1 MRRRQSYK
9 TARCIL
15 TFENEYLL
23 AVHSSFWARPNR
35 RWGLPGG
42 GIERREHPEDAVRR
56 EILEEFDVEIGT
68 CTEVAAFPYK
78 GNQHI
83 VYAARAPQRLS
94 YYDDRELLD
103 IAWYSKADIEAL
115 AARGKLHAGYE
126 LAAIEAYLENN

>member
-1 MRRRQSYK
+1 MRRRQPYK

-68 CTEVAAFPYK
+68 CTEVAKKRTGAQGLP
-78 GNQHI
+78 
-83 VYAARAPQRLS
+83 
-94 YYDDRELLD
+94 
-103 IAWYSKADIEAL
+103 
-115 AARGKLHAGYE
+115 
-126 LAAIEAYLENN
+126 